1 MNSISI
7 SPPIN
12 GELGLGEPF
21 DRRAALLIAYN
32 DARRELHRVQVDGT
46 SDDILSAEWGVAARL
61 GDIETHEH
69 HLATAFVMALRFAL
83 RHCIASLSDL
93 ISEVP
98 AVVELADAVA
108 DLETKGGR
116 R

>member
-1 MNSISI
+1 MNLTCRTSQY
-7 SPPIN
+7 N
-12 GELGLGEPF
+12 TDFALGDPF
-21 DRRAALLIAYN
+21 DHRAALLIAYN
-32 DARRELHRVQVDGT
+32 DARKELQRVQVNGT
-46 SDDILSAEWGVAARL
+46 SDDILSAEWGVAEKL
-61 GDIETHEH
+61 GDLEAHEH

>member
-1 MNSISI
+1 MNSPAL

-32 DARRELHRVQVDGT
+32 DARRELQRVQVDGT
-46 SDDILSAEWGVAARL
+46 SDDILATEWTVAEKL
-61 GDIETHEH
+61 GDIEAHEH

-83 RHCIASLSDL
+83 RHCMASLSDL
-93 ISEVP
+93 LSEVP
-98 AVVELADAVA
+98 TVVELADAVA

>member
-1 MNSISI
+1 MNVPAL

-21 DRRAALLIAYN
+21 DHRAALLIAYN
-32 DARRELHRVQVDGT
+32 DARKELQRVQVGGT
-46 SDDILSAEWGVAARL
+46 SDDILSAEWGVAECL
-61 GDIETHEH
+61 GDLEAHEH

-83 RHCIASLSDL
+83 RHCMASLSDL